1 MLSQN
6 TYDNSRGLLTSAQYG
21 NGLNIHYEYDV
32 LDRITEV
39 RFGSTKMYSYSY
51 DGDGNLQR
59 MVDNLRDITT
69 SYYYDLSGRLIRS
82 ASSDGSEYLYEYDL
96 NDNLTKL
103 HQSAGGSSRVTEYTY
118 DKDNRPVTVKVNG
131 KTITDSYNATGTRS
145 SRVYGFATPYTVSF
159 GYLAGANGSKTTMLQ
174 SYRNGSDAAYTY
186 TYDNNGNVT
195 AISQGAKSAAY
206 TYDALNQ
213 LTRINDG
220 FTNKTTTYTYDNAG
234 NILERK
240 EYAYTTGTLGTPTA
254 TFAYEYD
261 SEWKDKLVSYNG
273 ETISYDE
280 IGNPVSY
287 RGYTMAWQGKRLESL
302 SGDGLTASYTY
313 DEQGIRSGKTING
326 VTTSFSYNG
335 SLLMAQVAP
344 GKSLLFSYDAN
355 GQAISVNY
363 NGTEYYYLRNG
374 QNDIVGLMDE
384 SGVRV
389 VEYIYDAWGK
399 LISTTGTLATT
410 LGADN
415 PFRYRGYYYDTET
428 GLYYLTTRYYDPE
441 VCRFISADVYMS
453 TGQGVLGGNMWAYC
467 GNNPVNRYEVD
478 GKFWNIVVGAVLG
491 TVVGAVTAAINGQNV
506 LVGAAAGLVSGTI
519 AGATL
524 GVGLAVAAG
533 ASAAIGTGATAVIA
547 GLGIS
552 AVGGFV
558 GGAAGEIIN
567 EVGNGQELNKDAII
581 REATLGAIFNTV
593 GFGLGSLSSMAFK
606 GPNIVGKGIIQG
618 MKTSTQAMS

>member
-1 MLSQN
+1 MKYTFTYDSKGNALTSRTGSDSEYIQTSATYTSVGSFVSSVTDARGKSVSYGYNTDKGLRTSVTDANGNVAAYSYDSMNRLSGLTQGNAQVGYTYDDDELIGISHNGFSYGMTYDLFGHTLATKVNSDVLSQN

-51 DGDGNLQR
+51 DGNGNLQR

-103 HQSAGGSSRVTEYTY
+103 HQSAGGSSWVTEYTY

-174 SYRNGSDAAYTY
+174 SYKNGSDAAYTY

-213 LTRINDG
+213 LTRVNDG

-254 TFAYEYD
+254 TFVYEYD

-287 RGYTMAWQGKRLESL
+287 RGYHHGMA
-302 SGDGLTASYTY
+302 
-313 DEQGIRSGKTING
+313 
-326 VTTSFSYNG
+326 
-335 SLLMAQVAP
+335 
-344 GKSLLFSYDAN
+344 
-355 GQAISVNY
+355 GQ
-363 NGTEYYYLRNG
+363 T
-374 QNDIVGLMDE
+374 
-384 SGVRV
+384 
-389 VEYIYDAWGK
+389 
-399 LISTTGTLATT
+399 
-410 LGADN
+410 
-415 PFRYRGYYYDTET
+415 
-428 GLYYLTTRYYDPE
+428 
-441 VCRFISADVYMS
+441 
-453 TGQGVLGGNMWAYC
+453 
-467 GNNPVNRYEVD
+467 
-478 GKFWNIVVGAVLG
+478 
-491 TVVGAVTAAINGQNV
+491 
-506 LVGAAAGLVSGTI
+506 
-519 AGATL
+519 
-524 GVGLAVAAG
+524 
-533 ASAAIGTGATAVIA
+533 
-547 GLGIS
+547 
-552 AVGGFV
+552 
-558 GGAAGEIIN
+558 AGE
-567 EVGNGQELNKDAII
+567 LI
-581 REATLGAIFNTV
+581 RRRFDRKLH
-593 GFGLGSLSSMAFK
+593 L
-606 GPNIVGKGIIQG
+606 
-618 MKTSTQAMS
+618 